1 MTQRFPALAAL
12 IVLASLVT
20 SATGCTRTVKTV
32 VRDDGRIKVY
42 LRHTVESGSEV
53 DRAYQHPSMIAPQRL
68 AHILGAIEVE
78 VQGGKKRQMQA
89 ALHPK
94 LLRPIAN
101 GLVEAFE
108 AANSGQQ
115 VAVMAVR
122 KEQKLGIFHKKYLTS
137 LIAFFRDDR
146 LHIQFSRIEWEIP
159 KRREDSKLPEPEP
172 NEKQMPF
179 RTIPAVKM
187 KPLGAQG
194 VVVLWRDDIFAAP
207 IQRSNSVGGD
217 FNKRTLLMESPLPQS
232 EMDSGIDAANLEA
245 NELRA
250 LADLKEARK
259 SGGITEA
266 EYRERLGELL
276 GEDSY

>member
-1 MTQRFPALAAL
+1 MTQRFSALAAL
-12 IVLASLVT
+12 IVLATLVA
-20 SATGCTRTVKTV
+20 SAPGCTRTVKTA
-32 VRDDGRIKVY
+32 VRDDGRVRVY

-78 VQGGKKRQMQA
+78 IQGGEKRQRQA
-89 ALHPK
+89 ALHPD

-101 GLVEAFE
+101 GLSEAFE

-122 KEQKLGIFHKKYLTS
+122 KKQRLGVFHKKYLTS
-137 LIAFFRDDR
+137 LIAFFRDDQ

-159 KRREDSKLPEPEP
+159 KSREDSKLPEPQP
-172 NEKQMPF
+172 NEKQMAF
-179 RTIPAVKM
+179 RTIPAEKM

-194 VVVLWRDDIFAAP
+194 VVVRWRDNIFSAP
-207 IQRSNSVGGD
+207 LRRKSSVGGD
-217 FNKRTLLMESPLPQS
+217 FNKRTLLMESPLPKS

-245 NELRA
+245 NTLRA
-250 LADLKEARK
+250 VADLKEARK
-259 SGGITEA
+259 NGAITEA
-266 EYRERLGELL
+266 EYRDRLNELL
-276 GEDSY
+276 GEGSY